1 MIGPAGAADGHDGRV
16 DGPAI
21 RVRHVAAGYDGTL
34 AIEDVDLEVAP
45 GEFVALVG
53 ANGAG
58 KSTLL
63 KVIIGLLRPRHGDVR
78 VLGAAP
84 ATARARMAYL
94 PQAEQLRW
102 DFPLRVEDV
111 VLMGRLGRRGVPGRL
126 RRAGGPGVVEAL
138 DRVDAGYLR
147 QRPVSDLSGGERQR
161 VLLARALIA
170 DPEILLLDEPATGVD
185 PTTEEQLMEVLASEA
200 KKGRTVIVATH
211 DLASVMAHF
220 QRVVC
225 MNHRVVAQG
234 DVSILR
240 DDEVLR
246 ATYGGHH
253 VDTPHLV
260 ADEHH
265 A

>member
-1 MIGPAGAADGHDGRV
+1 VIGRGVVADRHHVAVAEG
-16 DGPAI
+16 AI

-34 AIEDVDLEVAP
+34 AIENVDLDVAS
-45 GEFVALVG
+45 GELVALVG

-63 KVIIGLLRPRHGDVR
+63 KVIIGLLRPRHGEVR

-84 ATARARMAYL
+84 ASVRSRIAYL

-111 VLMGRLGRRGVPGRL
+111 VLMGRLGRRGSPRL
-126 RRAGGPGVVEAL
+126 HRADGAGVADAL

-147 QRPVSDLSGGERQR
+147 RRPVSDLSGGERQR
-161 VLLARALIA
+161 ILLARALIA

-200 KKGRTVIVATH
+200 AKGRTVIVATH

-220 QRVVC
+220 ERVVC
-225 MNHRVVAQG
+225 MNHRIVAQG
-234 DVSILR
+234 EVSILR
-240 DDEVLR
+240 DDEILR